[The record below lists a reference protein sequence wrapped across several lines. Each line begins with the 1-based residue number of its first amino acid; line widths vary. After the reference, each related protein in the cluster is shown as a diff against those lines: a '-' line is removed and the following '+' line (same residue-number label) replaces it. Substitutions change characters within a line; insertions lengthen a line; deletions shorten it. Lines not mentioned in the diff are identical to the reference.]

1 MKQRLAA
8 LLAALALLCAAC
20 GGGEKSGGE
29 GKNTYLIYWPAAAGR
44 EDGSALTAEERT
56 LAEPATARE
65 LMACLL
71 SGPQTEGLTSPF
83 PRGTTLRSCR
93 VAEGVARVDL
103 SEAYDGLSG
112 VDLSL
117 TDGCI
122 VLTLCQLPEVE
133 CVYLTVGGRPRPFRD
148 QILSPDDLLLDNGR
162 ESWGELQVTLFFPRG
177 SGLGQET
184 RSLTLAIG
192 DDLARAA
199 LQALLAGPESSFLEP
214 ACPEGTRLL
223 DLRRS
228 EGGYEVDL
236 SASFLEGEED
246 PRRLLAVADTLA
258 GLEGEETAVSFLVEG
273 EALERYGALELTG
286 PLVGHLHT
294 EEREES

>member
-29 GKNTYLIYWPAAAGR
+29 GENTYLIYWPAAAGR

-71 SGPQTEGLTSPF
+71 SGPQTEELTSPF

-93 VAEGVARVDL
+93 VADGVAKVDL

-117 TDGCI
+117 ADGCI

-133 CVYLTVGGRPRPFRD
+133 RVYLTVGGRPRPYRD
-148 QILSPDDLLLDNGR
+148 QILSPDDLLLSNGR
-162 ESWGELQVTLFFPRG
+162 ESWGRAEVTLFFPRG
-177 SGLGQET
+177 SGLGQEART
-184 RSLTLAIG
+184 LTLAMG
-192 DDLARAA
+192 DELPRAA
-199 LQALLAGPESSFLEP
+199 LQALLAGPETGLLEP
-214 ACPEGTRLL
+214 VCPEGTRLL
-223 DLRRS
+223 GLRRS
-228 EGGYEVDL
+228 EGGYELDL

-258 GLEGEETAVSFLVEG
+258 WLEGEETAVSFLVEG
-273 EALERYGALELTG
+273 EALEEYGGLDLTKPLTG
-286 PLVGHLHT
+286 RLHT
-294 EEREES
+294 EEEHS